1 MAIIKEQN
9 LFSWEDFIG
18 SGDLERLKM
27 VLEKS
32 RGVILLPKCYFSN
45 PFSNFSLDII

>member
-27 VLEKS
+27 VLKKS
-32 RGVILLPKCYFSN
+32 IGVILLPKMLFLESL
-45 PFSNFSLDII
+45 FANFYLT

>member
-1 MAIIKEQN
+1 MEGKIMAIIKEQN

-32 RGVILLPKCYFSN
+32 IGVILLQNAISRTP
-45 PFSNFSLDII
+45 